1 MESPNGRAEIE
12 KMFGNPATHDG
23 QLNKVWEV
31 SNIVLAAPPAG
42 WQLYYQD
49 GSKLTLV
56 KGISI
61 HKLLAGSFQEALSQI
76 WNYAINQI
84 GGTPNGG
91 DIRKW
96 IHDLRLDQTNGGFEF
111 RPITGGTLLSLHAY
125 GIAIDWDAEHNP
137 RKKPLTKTLPDWWY
151 QIWSD
156 LGWSNGCHFST
167 PDPMHVQYATGAF
180 MLNEE

>member
-1 MESPNGRAEIE
+1 MKPPHGRKEIE
-12 KMFGNPATHDG
+12 EIFGNPATPAG
-23 QLNKVWEV
+23 KLSKVWKD
-31 SNIVLAAPPAG
+31 SNIILAAPPAG

-49 GSKLTLV
+49 GSKLSPV

-61 HKLLAGSFQEALSQI
+61 HKLLVESFHEALSQI
-76 WNYAINQI
+76 WNYAKNKI
-84 GGTPNGG
+84 GGTPNDD

-96 IHDLRLDQTNGGFEF
+96 IHGLCLDQTNGGFDF

-151 QIWSD
+151 RIWAD
-156 LGWSNGCHFST
+156 LGWSNGCHFPT